1 LILPSPLL
9 EDIIENRCIPIIGAG
24 FSRNATTPSGFQ
36 MPLWDDVA
44 KHFSKQLEENYS
56 YVSPLDPI
64 SDYCHKFGKAKVVEQ
79 LRTILHIG
87 KINVSPAH
95 LAFADLPFDII
106 ITTNFDFLLEMAYEQ
121 KSRQYIPILG
131 EDQLYISKLSS
142 DNNITTILKIHGD
155 LNHLNKMVITEEEY
169 DSYTNE
175 VVICRGNFPNCP

>member
-36 MPLWDDVA
+36 MPLWDYVA

-56 YVSPLDPI
+56 YVSPLDQI

-87 KINVSPAH
+87 KINVSLH
-95 LAFADLPFDII
+95 I
-106 ITTNFDFLLEMAYEQ
+106 
-121 KSRQYIPILG
+121 
-131 EDQLYISKLSS
+131 
-142 DNNITTILKIHGD
+142 
-155 LNHLNKMVITEEEY
+155 
-169 DSYTNE
+169 
-175 VVICRGNFPNCP
+175 